1 MNKIKNCLLFAVCS
15 LLFIPAAHAVCPV
28 CTIAVGGFL
37 VFFEAIG
44 IPDLVFPG
52 IWAGGLTLSL
62 VFWTAKYM
70 HKKEIMSAWWYLS
83 VFIIYYALL
92 FVIYAFPSLIRYGS
106 NTLWG
111 IDQFLLGAFVGT
123 VVLWLSENW
132 NAKLKKQNGGKAYF
146 PFQKVV
152 IPIGSLLVLTAAFAA
167 IIYL

>member
-1 MNKIKNCLLFAVCS
+1 MNKIKNYLLFILCS
-15 LLFIPAAHAVCPV
+15 LLFVSAAHAVCPV

-44 IPDLVFPG
+44 VPDLVFPG

-70 HKKEIMSAWWYLS
+70 NKKGVKSAWWYLLCW
-83 VFIIYYALL
+83 VGYYILL
-92 FVIYAFPSLIRYGS
+92 FCVYAFPSLIRYGY

-111 IDQFLLGAFVGT
+111 IDQFLLGSVVGT
-123 VVLWLSENW
+123 IVLWLGENW
-132 NAKLKKQNGGKAYF
+132 HMKLKQQNGGKSYF

-152 IPIGSLLVLTAAFAA
+152 FPIGSLLAITAIFAA